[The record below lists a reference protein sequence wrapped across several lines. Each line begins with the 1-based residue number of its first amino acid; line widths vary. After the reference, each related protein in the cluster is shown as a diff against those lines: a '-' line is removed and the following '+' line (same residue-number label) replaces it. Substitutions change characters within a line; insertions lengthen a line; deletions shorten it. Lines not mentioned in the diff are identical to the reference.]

1 MKFYVLIYL
10 DGKSLAVKYEVKY
23 IETAPGDIFNRKIL
37 IFIKIDLKGM
47 NGCKK
52 LFSLNQEKKRLRG
65 DHGVTC
71 FKI

>member
-37 IFIKIDLKGM
+37 IFIKKDFLTIYHLP
-47 NGCKK
+47 
-52 LFSLNQEKKRLRG
+52 KRNEW
-65 DHGVTC
+65 V
-71 FKI
+71 